1 LGLVIFFTILLMVI
15 LAILQSTSTRDGG
28 ILFADSIDD
37 LPVTYIFLQNYL
49 PTIVAVL
56 FTTVWNW
63 IDLDV
68 KRLEPWYRLSQESGA
83 SGRDSVL
90 LGYPAEFLP
99 LVPFK
104 SLKRK

>member
-1 LGLVIFFTILLMVI
+1 MVI
-15 LAILQSTSTRDGG
+15 LAILQSKSTRDGG
-28 ILFADSIDD
+28 ILFTESIDD
-37 LPVTYIFLQNYL
+37 LPASYIFLQNYL

-83 SGRDSVL
+83 VGSDSVL
-90 LGYPAEFLP
+90 LDYPAEFLAFVP
-99 LVPFK
+99 LR

>member
-1 LGLVIFFTILLMVI
+1 MVI
-15 LAILQSTSTRDGG
+15 LAVLQSISTRDGG
-28 ILFADSIDD
+28 ILFTESIDD
-37 LPVTYIFLQNYL
+37 LPLSYIFLQNYL

-56 FTTVWNW
+56 FTIVWNW

-68 KRLEPWYRLSQESGA
+68 KRLEPWYRLCQGSGA
-83 SGRDSVL
+83 SGSDSVL
-90 LGYPAEFLP
+90 LDYPAEFLP